1 MSAAADPVSAARGL
15 RALIRGV
22 RQETE
27 EARRLP
33 PRVVQGLTEG
43 GLFRLLVPASVGGLE
58 VEPLVALQVYEE
70 LAAAEASVAWVTW
83 NNGMLPFLSR
93 YLSESVRTEIF
104 SDSRRI
110 FANSTRATGRAMVV
124 EGGFR
129 VSGRWSLVSG
139 CELADWI
146 ALMCVIT
153 EGTEPRMM
161 APGVPETRMAYV
173 PRGSYRI
180 LDTWHVGGLRGTG
193 SHDVVVEDVFVP
205 AERTFSFF
213 EPSLID
219 RPLYRTPWVVT
230 SAAFCVAMCLGIA
243 QAATE
248 TLLTLSTS
256 KVQVDPGLGL
266 RDRPSV
272 QSVVASSIAGVEAA
286 RLLLVDALGDIWAA
300 CTRGV
305 PTTDVQRARLWGA
318 VIHTVRTT
326 KATVTSMYEA
336 AGATALYTDCLLERA
351 HRDIHAVTQH
361 IVLAQSWLE
370 DAGRVRMG
378 LKPNHPL
385 F

>member
-1 MSAAADPVSAARGL
+1 MSAVGDPLSAARGL
-15 RALIRGV
+15 RTTIRGH

-27 EARRLP
+27 QDRRP
-33 PRVVQGLTEG
+33 PPPVVQGLIEG
-43 GLFRLLVPASVGGLE
+43 GLFRLMVPADVGGLE
-58 VEPLVALQVYEE
+58 VEPVVALQVYEE

-83 NNGMLPFLSR
+83 NNALPGLLSR
-93 YLSESVRTEIF
+93 HLSDAARTELF
-104 SDSRRI
+104 SDRRRI
-110 FANSTRATGRAMVV
+110 FANSTRPSGRAVV
-124 EGGFR
+124 AEGGFR

-153 EGTEPRMM
+153 EGTGPRMM

-213 EPSLID
+213 DPNQID
-219 RPLYRTPWVVT
+219 RPLFRMPWV
-230 SAAFCVAMCLGIA
+230 SAAGACCAGMCLGIA
-243 QAATE
+243 RAATE
-248 TLLTLSTS
+248 TLVELSAT

-272 QSVVASSIAGVEAA
+272 QAMVGSSAAGLEAA
-286 RLLLVDALGDIWAA
+286 RLLLIDALGDFWSA
-300 CTRGV
+300 CSRGAP
-305 PTTDVQRARLWGA
+305 PTDMQRARLWGGI
-318 VIHTVRTT
+318 IHTARTS
-326 KATVTSMYEA
+326 KAVVTSMYEA
-336 AGATALYTDCLLERA
+336 AGVSALYNDCVLERA

-370 DAGRVRMG
+370 EAGRVRLG

>member
-1 MSAAADPVSAARGL
+1 MSAVGDPLSVARGL
-15 RALIRGV
+15 RTTIRDL

-27 EARRLP
+27 QSRRLP
-33 PRVVQGLTEG
+33 SPIVQGLSEN
-43 GLFRLLVPASVGGLE
+43 GLFQLVLPASLGGLE
-58 VEPLVALQVYEE
+58 ADPLVALQVYEE
-70 LAAAEASVAWVTW
+70 LAAAEASVAWVAW
-83 NNGMLPFLSR
+83 NNTLPGLLSR
-93 YLSESVRTEIF
+93 HLSDAVRTELF
-104 SDSRRI
+104 SDGRRI
-110 FANSTRATGRAMVV
+110 FANSTRPSGKGVV
-124 EGGFR
+124 TEGGFR

-146 ALMCVIT
+146 AVMSVIID
-153 EGTEPRMM
+153 GTEPRMV

-173 PRGSYRI
+173 PKGSYRI

-213 EPSLID
+213 DPSHLD
-219 RPLYRTPWVVT
+219 RPLYRMPWVST
-230 SAAFCVAMCLGIA
+230 LGAWCAGICLGIA

-248 TLLTLSTS
+248 TLLSLATT

-272 QSVVASSIAGVEAA
+272 QATVASSTTALDAA
-286 RLLLVDALGDIWAA
+286 RLLLRDALGDVWTTAN
-300 CTRGV
+300 RGAQA
-305 PTTDVQRARLWGA
+305 TELQRARLWGSI
-318 VIHTVRTT
+318 IHTARTA
-326 KATVTSMYEA
+326 KSVVTSMYEA
-336 AGATALYTDCLLERA
+336 AGASALYNDCLLERA

-370 DAGRVRMG
+370 DAGRVRLS